1 MSAYLQSISAQVWEI
16 CLDATYV
23 VLAKFDETNSKAR
36 NALFMS
42 LSSAE
47 FDPVSNLK
55 MVHEIYSIL
64 ERYHKGTSHIKT
76 RLFETP
82 SRV

>member
-1 MSAYLQSISAQVWEI
+1 
-16 CLDATYV
+16 
-23 VLAKFDETNSKAR
+23 VLAVRIDQDRIDHHETNSKAR

-47 FDPVSNLK
+47 FDPISNLE
-55 MVHEIYSIL
+55 MVHEICSIL
-64 ERYHKGTSHIKT
+64 ERYHEGTSHIKT